1 MFFFLLRRSLFSFSY
16 YHLLMESYVKNG
28 KKKNGGKRHNT
39 VKHFLPCLK
48 QMSVNV
54 RGTNNKRKYDK
65 LT

>member
-1 MFFFLLRRSLFSFSY
+1 
-16 YHLLMESYVKNG
+16 MESYVKNG